1 MSSPLYHSDFKTV
14 TVSLNYNNYEVS
26 IINNID
32 KTERIS
38 KKTLIHYFAERKNNE
53 FIQLLLPQCNSYLE
67 FSKHFKISNKKLTT
81 QANPDNI
88 VVLTTPQIYYY
99 PRNTKKYVDYCYN
112 QYIKYANWDS
122 VSIKQINNLN
132 IVTLWENF
140 LQTAPQKVIKAVR

>member
-67 FSKHFKISNKKLTT
+67 FSKHFKISNNKLTT

-88 VVLTTPQIYYY
+88 VVNNTT
-99 PRNTKKYVDYCYN
+99 NLLLSKKYKKICRN
-112 QYIKYANWDS
+112 QHCIYIY
-122 VSIKQINNLN
+122 IYIYICLEN
-132 IVTLWENF
+132 IHRIHRNH
-140 LQTAPQKVIKAVR
+140 